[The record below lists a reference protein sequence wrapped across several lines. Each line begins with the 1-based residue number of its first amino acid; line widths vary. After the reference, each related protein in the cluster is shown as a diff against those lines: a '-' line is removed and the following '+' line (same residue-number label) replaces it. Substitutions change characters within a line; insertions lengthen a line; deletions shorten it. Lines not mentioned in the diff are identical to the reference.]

1 MAQAVPSRSELRP
14 VASPSPTEVSVFRP
28 PGLCR
33 GVRGFSPPSVRVCAR
48 ALFPSVHGA
57 PLPSGPGKLGC
68 IQSHTTGICESGG
81 LLLVPACPLVAQVW
95 VQQAPCHLGSTAVL
109 GRELLEEGQG
119 RWTGQSMGAGWGGAD
134 KVGTELEEGER
145 KQGGEE
151 GKLISCESGDPRKA
165 GLSWGT

>member
-119 RWTGQSMGAGWGGAD
+119 RWTGQSMGAGWWGG
-134 KVGTELEEGER
+134 R
-145 KQGGEE
+145 QGGDRIGGR
-151 GKLISCESGDPRKA
+151 GKKTGRGRGKTHQL
-165 GLSWGT
+165 